1 MSNIITITLR
11 KNLKDFYLLF
21 WSILLPL
28 AALIGMKYFDV
39 KLSIGILFGILSVAL
54 FFYCCTTNSFYIYA
68 QRKRGI
74 FDLLRIT
81 PFSLWR
87 YLGAITISQTLV
99 ACVVSTILLLVEN
112 FLFDLNLTGFQV
124 VLFLPLFFLGAA
136 IFSLLG
142 FALSAIPKNEGQL
155 SIVSNLVLLPMA
167 IFSPLVFHLETAP
180 ILVRGISLINPFA
193 WLQNGYLATLSV
205 QPVDYLLSLLLL
217 IMLLVISFIFA
228 KYSFKPDKV

>member
-1 MSNIITITLR
+1 MSNIITITLS

-21 WSILLPL
+21 WSIILPL
-28 AALIGMKYFDV
+28 AVLIGMYYFKV
-39 KLSIGILFGILSVAL
+39 QLNTGILFGILSVAL

-87 YLGAITISQTLV
+87 YLGAITISQTVV
-99 ACVVSTILLLVEN
+99 ACGVSIILLLVEN
-112 FLFDLNLTGFQV
+112 FLFSLNLTGAQGL
-124 VLFLPLFFLGAA
+124 LFLPLFFIGAG

-155 SIVSNLVLLPMA
+155 SLVANLVM
-167 IFSPLVFHLETAP
+167 IPLVVCSPMVFNLDKAP
-180 ILVRGISLINPFA
+180 ALVRWISLINPFA
-193 WLQNGYLATLSV
+193 WLHQGYMAALSGQVADYGLALL
-205 QPVDYLLSLLLL
+205 YLIALL
-217 IMLLVISFIFA
+217 IICLVLA
-228 KYSFKPDKV
+228 KRSFKVGKI

>member
-21 WSILLPL
+21 WSIILPL
-28 AALIGMKYFDV
+28 AVLIGMYYFKV
-39 KLSIGILFGILSVAL
+39 QLSTGILFGILSVAL

-87 YLGAITISQTLV
+87 YLGAITISQTVV
-99 ACVVSTILLLVEN
+99 ACVVATLLLFVER
-112 FLFDLNLTGFQV
+112 FLFNLNLTGIQA
-124 VLFLPLFFLGAA
+124 LQFLPLFFLGAS
-136 IFSLLG
+136 IFSLIG

-155 SIVSNLVLLPMA
+155 SIVSNLVM
-167 IFSPLVFHLETAP
+167 IPLVVCSPMVFNLETAP
-180 ILVRGISLINPFA
+180 ALVRWISFINPFA
-193 WLQNGYLATLSV
+193 RLHQGYLAALSG
-205 QPVDYLLSLLLL
+205 QAADYWLSLAFL
-217 IMLLVISFIFA
+217 IGLLVISLVLA
-228 KYSFKPDKV
+228 KRSFKVGKI